1 MFGIRQK
8 MSFGFGGLFLILCLV
23 GIQSILLLTE
33 LGESIDVILR
43 ENYRSVI
50 ACQDMKEALERMDSA
65 ALFALLGHDAEG
77 KSLIEHNR
85 RKFDAALKV
94 ELNNITLPGERE
106 QATAIESL
114 FGQYERT
121 LGQVLDASKPIDSR
135 RNIYFQ
141 VLLPIFD
148 KVKSTADA
156 VLLMNQANM
165 SEANERARREA
176 TSARHRMATLLA
188 IAASLA
194 SAFIV
199 LTGKWIFRPITHLTE
214 SAEEIRKGNLDLVV
228 HSDSRDEIGL
238 LSRAFNEMAGSL
250 REMRRS
256 DRARLLRVQR
266 STEQAFRHLP
276 HALAVA
282 DLKGKIEV
290 ATEIAKCD
298 FDLIPDSD
306 IHETSVERLESLF
319 REAVRT
325 AQPAVSGNGH
335 TLIQRFIKGE
345 ERYFRPK
352 AVPILDREKL
362 PTGVILILEDVTQQH
377 REEELKKGV
386 IATVSHQLKTPLT
399 AIRMTIHVLLEE
411 RLGQLTEKQADL
423 LLGAR
428 EEGERLYSIIEQL
441 LQLSRIESGKLAM
454 NVESVL
460 PHELIFETVE
470 GFSRSAQDRG
480 IALTSDTPPDLPP
493 VQTDRLLV
501 HQVFENLLS
510 NALKYTEPGGRVT
523 VSARADAEF
532 VWFSVADTGR
542 GIPNQYLQRILE
554 QFFRV
559 PGQASDSGVGLGL
572 AIVKQIV
579 DAHGGLVSVE
589 SEEGKGSTFTF
600 SLRRSPAPL
609 QEVEHV

>member
-1 MFGIRQK
+1 MLGIRQK
-8 MSFGFGGLFLILCLV
+8 ISFGFGGLFLILCLV
-23 GIQSILLLTE
+23 GIQSILLLTD

-65 ALFALLGHDAEG
+65 ALFTLLGHDAEG
-77 KSLIEHNR
+77 KSLIEENSG
-85 RKFDAALKV
+85 KFAAALKI
-94 ELNNITLPGERE
+94 ELNNITLPGELE
-106 QATAIESL
+106 LATAIENL
-114 FGQYERT
+114 FREYQRT
-121 LGQVLDASKPIDSR
+121 LGEVLDASKPIDSR
-135 RNIYFQ
+135 RRIYFR
-141 VLLPIFD
+141 VLLPLFA
-148 KVKSTADA
+148 KVKGTANE

-165 SEANERARREA
+165 GEANERARHEA
-176 TSARHRMATLLA
+176 TSARRRMVTLLA
-188 IAASLA
+188 IAAALA

-199 LTGKWIFRPITHLTE
+199 LTGKWILRPITLLTE
-214 SAEEIRKGNLDLVV
+214 SAEEIRQGNLDLVV
-228 HSDSRDEIGL
+228 HSDSSDEIGR
-238 LSRAFNEMAGSL
+238 LSSTFNEMAESL
-250 REMRRS
+250 REIRRS
-256 DRARLLRVQR
+256 DRAKLLRVQR

-276 HALAVA
+276 QALAVA
-282 DLKGKIEV
+282 DLTGKIEI
-290 ATEIAKCD
+290 ATETAKCD
-298 FDLIPDSD
+298 FELVPDSD
-306 IHETSVERLESLF
+306 IESSSEELLGSLF
-319 REAVRT
+319 HEAVRT

-335 TLIQRFIKGE
+335 SLIQRFIRGE
-345 ERYFRPK
+345 ERFFRPK

-399 AIRMTIHVLLEE
+399 SIRMTIHVLLEE
-411 RLGQLTEKQADL
+411 RLGKLTEKQAEL
-423 LLGAR
+423 LVGAR
-428 EEGERLYSIIEQL
+428 EDGERLYSIIEQL

-454 NVESVL
+454 NVESVS
-460 PHELIFETVE
+460 PHDLVFEAVE
-470 GFSRSAQDRG
+470 GLSRSAQESG
-480 IALTSDTPPDLPP
+480 IAVIADMPPDLPP

-523 VSARADAEF
+523 VSARAEAEL
-532 VWFSVADTGR
+532 VWFSVADTGK
-542 GIPNQYLQRILE
+542 GIPTQYLQRILE

-559 PGQASDSGVGLGL
+559 PGQTSDTGVGLGL

-589 SEEGKGSTFTF
+589 SQEGKGSMFTF
-600 SLRRSPAPL
+600 SLRRSPIPS